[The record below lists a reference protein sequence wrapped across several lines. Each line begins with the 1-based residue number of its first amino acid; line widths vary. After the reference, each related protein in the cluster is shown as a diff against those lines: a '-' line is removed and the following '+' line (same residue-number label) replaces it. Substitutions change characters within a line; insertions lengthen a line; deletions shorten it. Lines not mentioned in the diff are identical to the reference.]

1 MPLDLPN
8 LLKFAVANR
17 ASDIHLQA
25 NAAPMLRVAGR
36 MRALEMPKLEKDELR
51 QLIQGLLPSHLIDNS
66 DERLFNGIDF
76 SFTDPDIARFRCSAY
91 RQLGMPGLVMRVVPT
106 KAPDFKDLNLPAVL
120 EDIAL
125 SRRGLTLVTG
135 TTGSGKSTT
144 LAAML
149 NLINRTYPTKIIS
162 IEDPIEFLFQGDKS
176 MISQLEVGQDTPSF
190 EQGLRQALRQDPDV
204 IMVGELR
211 DVETL
216 RIALRAADTGHQVL
230 STVHSADTAQTI
242 ERVIAMFPPAE
253 HKILLSQ
260 LSHSIE
266 AIVGQRLVTTR
277 DDRRV
282 PAVEVL
288 RGSGVTERFIENNQ
302 IDELGDYIATGEL
315 GMQTYDQ
322 HLLELYNAKTIS
334 GTQALQHASN
344 TEALSLAMRGI
355 RRVGGGLGS

>member
-1 MPLDLPN
+1 MPLDLPH
-8 LLKFAVANR
+8 LLRFAVDNG

-25 NAAPMLRVAGR
+25 NAVPMLRIAGR
-36 MRALEMPKLEKDELR
+36 MRALDMPRLEHNELR
-51 QLIQGLLPSHLIDNS
+51 HLIQGLLPTHLTDNA

-76 SFTDPDIARFRCSAY
+76 SYTNADIARFRCSAY
-91 RQLGMPGLVMRVVPT
+91 RQLGTPGLVMRVVPT
-106 KAPDFKDLNLPAVL
+106 TAPNLKDLNLPTVI

-149 NLINRTYPTKIIS
+149 NLINRTYPMKIIS
-162 IEDPIEFLFQGDKS
+162 IEDPIEFVFQGDKS

-190 EQGLRQALRQDPDV
+190 QQGLRQALRQDPDV

-230 STVHSADTAQTI
+230 TTVHSADTAQTI
-242 ERVIAMFPPAE
+242 ERVIAMFPAAE

-260 LSHSIE
+260 LSNSIE
-266 AIVGQRLVTTR
+266 AIVGQRLVNA
-277 DDRRV
+277 DDNKRV

-288 RGSGVTERFIENNQ
+288 RGSGVTKRFIEEKQ
-302 IDELGDYIATGEL
+302 IDELSDYIATGEL

-322 HLLELYNAKTIS
+322 HLLELYNAKAIS

-355 RRVGGGLGS
+355 RRVGSGFGN